1 MVADRFRFSRVERAR
16 AIEAIE
22 VALKRGSGRMVVH
35 VMPEEGDA
43 YLWKFSQGLHCP
55 ESNLTYT
62 EPMPSLFSFNSAV
75 GACEA
80 CRGFGRVIGV
90 DWGLVIPNEKLTLRT
105 GAIKPIQTP
114 GWKEIQDDLM
124 RHAEAEGIPR
134 DIAWN
139 KLTAEQKHWVIEGS
153 PLWKG
158 QWNKQWYGIRRFF
171 EYLETKTYKMHIR
184 VLLSKYRS
192 YTECPTCSGARLKT
206 ESLLWRIGSKAQ
218 ADAVLPPAQRFMP
231 NGVSW
236 NREQLEALPGLC
248 LHDLMRLPITRLR
261 SFFDSLN
268 LANATGLPE
277 GEYQALKLLNEEIG
291 TRLKYLVDVGIG
303 YLTLD
308 RQSRTLSGGEVQRIN
323 LTTALGTSLVNTLF
337 VLDEPSIGL
346 HPRDMERIT
355 QAMHRL
361 RDAGNTLVVVEH
373 DPAVMFAADRMIDM
387 GPGPGARGGQIV
399 FDGTPEAL

>member
-1 MVADRFRFSRVERAR
+1 M
-16 AIEAIE
+16 
-22 VALKRGSGRMVVH
+22 
-35 VMPEEGDA
+35 
-43 YLWKFSQGLHCP
+43 
-55 ESNLTYT
+55 
-62 EPMPSLFSFNSAV
+62 
-75 GACEA
+75 
-80 CRGFGRVIGV
+80 
-90 DWGLVIPNEKLTLRT
+90 
-105 GAIKPIQTP
+105 PIQTP
-114 GWKEIQDDLM
+114 GWKEIQDDLL

-134 DIAWN
+134 DLAWN

-268 LANATGLPE
+268 LANAKGLP
-277 GEYQALKLLNEEIG
+277 
-291 TRLKYLVDVGIG
+291 
-303 YLTLD
+303 
-308 RQSRTLSGGEVQRIN
+308 
-323 LTTALGTSLVNTLF
+323 
-337 VLDEPSIGL
+337 
-346 HPRDMERIT
+346 
-355 QAMHRL
+355 
-361 RDAGNTLVVVEH
+361 
-373 DPAVMFAADRMIDM
+373 
-387 GPGPGARGGQIV
+387 
-399 FDGTPEAL
+399 